1 MAIYNGEQIKRA
13 VITREEAVFE
23 FERAR
28 SGFDII
34 NYGPGNVVFAL
45 DKAAAFENVDNI
57 KLKKG
62 VAYESRPVKSVKSIH
77 LVSDGEAEVQIE
89 VVR

>member
-1 MAIYNGEQIKRA
+1 MKIYDAGKVKRA
-13 VITREEAVFE
+13 TVTTEETIFE
-23 FERAR
+23 FEKAQ
-28 SGFDII
+28 SGIDII

-45 DKAAAFENVDNI
+45 DKAASFENVDNI

-77 LVSDGEAEVQIE
+77 LVSDDEAEVQIE